1 MTAVH
6 DSCVFIDNKTM
17 FFINNDVFIVISVS
31 IYVQFH
37 SSKYSE
43 HSQHMEVFGGP
54 VLFFSS
60 HAVTKDA

>member
-1 MTAVH
+1 
-6 DSCVFIDNKTM
+6 M
-17 FFINNDVFIVISVS
+17 FFINTDVNYNAVFIVILVS

-43 HSQHMEVFGGP
+43 HSQHMKVCRGP

-60 HAVTKDA
+60 CSNKGCMTNA